1 MLCWR
6 CDSWGSPG
14 KKRYRRGAASSR
26 PVCGKEGVV
35 KIEEGQAARRR
46 AKARGEMGWPRF
58 LSLKY
63 ECVDQPALPA
73 GLWKSERIVR
83 EAMHEPYEPS
93 IGHLGG
99 RQSYHSYS
107 DRFVMQEA
115 YSGNSDCVS
124 FAGSRWD
131 ARRRCP
137 PPTGGSQ
144 AGLLAA
150 HCARRCTAQMKTD
163 TPWECPSLP
172 STGQA
177 RSRPRILRRRS
188 CS

>member
-1 MLCWR
+1 MLSWR

-73 GLWKSERIVR
+73 GLGNPK
-83 EAMHEPYEPS
+83 
-93 IGHLGG
+93 
-99 RQSYHSYS
+99 QSC
-107 DRFVMQEA
+107 
-115 YSGNSDCVS
+115 GK
-124 FAGSRWD
+124 
-131 ARRRCP
+131 
-137 PPTGGSQ
+137 
-144 AGLLAA
+144 
-150 HCARRCTAQMKTD
+150 RCTNRMSHQ
-163 TPWECPSLP
+163 
-172 STGQA
+172 
-177 RSRPRILRRRS
+177 
-188 CS
+188 